1 MPQKNL
7 TSDPRDASLLPVP
20 EAVVFFSSSRLVS
33 PAGGNRKE
41 WRRRRACIHT
51 VSKISPK

>member
-33 PAGGNRKE
+33 PAGANRKE
-41 WRRRRACIHT
+41 RRRRMCIHT
-51 VSKISPK
+51 VSKISPN